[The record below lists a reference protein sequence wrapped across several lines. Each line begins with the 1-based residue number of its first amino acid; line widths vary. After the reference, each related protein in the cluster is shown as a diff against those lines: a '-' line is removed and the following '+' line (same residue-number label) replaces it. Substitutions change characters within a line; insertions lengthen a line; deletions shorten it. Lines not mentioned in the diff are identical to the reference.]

1 MSRVSPIYKSG
12 CKSQPNNY
20 RPIAIIPVFAK
31 IFEHLL
37 KTRIVSFLEKCN
49 IFYSKQ
55 FGYLRS
61 KSCMDALVSMVD
73 EVFDSFNKK
82 EKISASLIDLS
93 KAFDTVS
100 HDILLR
106 KLEYY
111 GIRGGCLVLLQSYL
125 CNRKQIVR
133 NNDNYSK
140 LRNLSYGVPQGSILG
155 PILFLIYIND
165 LPFSLNECNSV
176 ILFADDTTLINKA
189 QSLDDLLQKE
199 KNSMSQA
206 ELWFHTNKLKINVT
220 KTQDI
225 NFAPRPT
232 SMQVVKLLGVQ
243 LNAAVNWKEQID
255 SICNR
260 LSTAIFQVRKI
271 MEMIGAGSAMQV
283 YYAVFQATINH
294 SIILW
299 GHTSQA
305 ERVFILQK
313 RVIRILGG
321 AARLDHCRPLFKSL
335 KVLTVPSLYIYNSLM
350 YVRKNISTF
359 QSRGDFHNYNTRH
372 ACSLEIPLHRLHIS
386 QSSPTYNGIKLFN
399 SLSRSTQQLSIN
411 DFRTHIRCMLVG
423 GGFYS
428 VQEFQAFVA
437 LQTDV

>member
-1 MSRVSPIYKSG
+1 MRFS
-12 CKSQPNNY
+12 
-20 RPIAIIPVFAK
+20 
-31 IFEHLL
+31 
-37 KTRIVSFLEKCN
+37 IVL
-49 IFYSKQ
+49 I
-55 FGYLRS
+55 
-61 KSCMDALVSMVD
+61 
-73 EVFDSFNKK
+73 KK
-82 EKISASLIDLS
+82 KISASLIDLS

-335 KVLTVPSLYIYNSLM
+335 KVLTVPCLYIYNSLM

-372 ACSLEIPLHRLHIS
+372 PYRLEIPLHRLHIS